1 ITYEKFE
8 QFLEKQDKNVYDILK
23 FIASSEKVSLTY
35 EELYEITNLSVQTL
49 YELLRKFIEILPVID
64 KNQSLSVH
72 IESYNCYSF
81 HKEPS
86 FTLDYYFAVFLRR
99 SQYYRIL
106 IDLLY
111 GKQRTIEQ
119 YTEKLF
125 ISESSV
131 KRTMKQ
137 LRGILDGFYLKIIKK
152 NKKYLL
158 VGDEEKIRYFYFIL
172 FKISSNAPDDLYSEE
187 SIKRIQ
193 TDFQ

>member
-1 ITYEKFE
+1 MNWSFKMSKNFITYEKFE

-72 IESYNCYSF
+72 IESYNCYLF
-81 HKEPS
+81 HKKPS

-137 LRGILDGFYLKIIKK
+137 LREILDGFYLKIIKK
-152 NKKYLL
+152 IKS
-158 VGDEEKIRYFYFIL
+158 
-172 FKISSNAPDDLYSEE
+172 IS
-187 SIKRIQ
+187 
-193 TDFQ
+193 